1 MNYYFYKSR
10 KLMNISEQGNI
21 QQSKNQCNI
30 PKAHKSEIDHVTVND
45 TTKSTIAWDNDI
57 VFETIYPKIQT
68 IQVNRQYIIGN
79 H

>member
-30 PKAHKSEIDHVTVND
+30 PKAHKSEIDHVTVNG
-45 TTKSTIAWDNDI
+45 TTKSTIAYRFWNNSSK
-57 VFETIYPKIQT
+57 ESSNTS
-68 IQVNRQYIIGN
+68 
-79 H
+79 